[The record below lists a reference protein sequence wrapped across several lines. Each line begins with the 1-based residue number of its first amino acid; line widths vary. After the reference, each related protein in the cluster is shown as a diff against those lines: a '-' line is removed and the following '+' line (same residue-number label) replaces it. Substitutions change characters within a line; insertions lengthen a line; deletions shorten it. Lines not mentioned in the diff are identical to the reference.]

1 MFKVYLVD
9 DEALIIEE
17 LRYLISWED
26 YGFHVIGS
34 STDPVKAEKEILE
47 LHPDLVFCDVS
58 MDKMNDF
65 TLFEHVRKQRKIKF
79 CFLSAFDTFE
89 YAQEAVRLGAI
100 RYLKKPIRTKD
111 LISLLTEVKENEKET
126 FNAKV
131 FDSIVNHA
139 FIENDEVLEHLFKE
153 NPMIPQHEKERIV
166 VFIKE
171 EKWDEKCMQSLC
183 QYSISLYDDE
193 KMRIFLCAKVNLE
206 RLNQYAIENHCSI
219 GVSEEFLDYR
229 KIALH
234 LRLARIAAK
243 QKFISGK
250 DECTIYSMNE
260 SVNQVIQEIDKT
272 KNAYELLA
280 ALQTLPSLIEQ
291 YQIKVYDLQKI
302 YRVIVFN
309 MTKFG
314 VVGYDDNLLDI
325 SVLDYYSSFEDMMQD
340 ILSNFQER
348 EENDG
353 TSAII
358 SDVIQELEDHI
369 DQKLT
374 LSYFAEKYNYNP
386 SYFSQ
391 LFKKVCGCSFAEYF
405 ISLKMKRAK
414 NLIANTD
421 LSLTLIASQIG
432 YDDYYHFSK
441 MFKKYTDY
449 SPTKYREMH
458 LK

>member
-17 LRYLISWED
+17 LRYLIHWED
-26 YGFHVIGS
+26 YGFQIIGS

-47 LHPDLVFCDVS
+47 LHPNLVFCDVS
-58 MDKMNDF
+58 MDKMNGF
-65 TLFEHVRKQRKIKF
+65 ILFEHVRRLKKMKF

-100 RYLKKPIRTKD
+100 RYLKKPIRIKD
-111 LISLLTEVKENEKET
+111 LITLLDEIKEQEKED
-126 FNAKV
+126 FNTKV

-139 FIENDEVLEHLFKE
+139 FIEHDEVLERLFME
-153 NPMIPQHEKERIV
+153 NPMIPQQEKERIM
-166 VFIKE
+166 VFIIEDKWQE
-171 EKWDEKCMQSLC
+171 EDLKDLC
-183 QYSISLYDDE
+183 SYSFSLYQDE
-193 KMRIFLCAKVNLE
+193 KMKIYLCADVQLE
-206 RLNQYAIENHCSI
+206 KLEHYAFEEQCSI
-219 GVSEEFLDYR
+219 GVSEEFSDYR

-234 LRLARIAAK
+234 LRFARIAAK
-243 QKFISGK
+243 QKFISLK
-250 DECTIYSMNE
+250 DECTIYKTNE
-260 SVNQVIQEIDKT
+260 SINCVIQEIDKS
-272 KNAYELLA
+272 KNAYDLLA
-280 ALQTLPSLIEQ
+280 AIQTLPSLIEQ

-314 VVGYDDNLLDI
+314 VVHYDDNLLDI
-325 SVLDYYSSFEDMMQD
+325 SVLDYYSSFDDMLQD
-340 ILSNFQER
+340 ILSNFQEKD
-348 EENDG
+348 ENDG

-374 LSYFAEKYNYNP
+374 LSYFADKYNYNP

-405 ISLKMKRAK
+405 INLKMKRAK